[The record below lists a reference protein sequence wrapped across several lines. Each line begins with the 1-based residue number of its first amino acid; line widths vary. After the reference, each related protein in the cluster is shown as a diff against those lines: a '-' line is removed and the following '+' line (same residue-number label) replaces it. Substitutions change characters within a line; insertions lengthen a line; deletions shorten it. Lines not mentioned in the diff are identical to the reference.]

1 MSSSSNII
9 VINSKDRINP
19 FDKSNRFSIKVNPS
33 IHAKSVTLDY
43 AIIPNN
49 TYNITSNN
57 NLLSFDDAAT

>member
-9 VINSKDRINP
+9 VINSRDRINP
-19 FDKSNRFSIKVNPS
+19 FDLSTRYSVKVNPS
-33 IHAKSVTLDY
+33 FHAKSVTLDY